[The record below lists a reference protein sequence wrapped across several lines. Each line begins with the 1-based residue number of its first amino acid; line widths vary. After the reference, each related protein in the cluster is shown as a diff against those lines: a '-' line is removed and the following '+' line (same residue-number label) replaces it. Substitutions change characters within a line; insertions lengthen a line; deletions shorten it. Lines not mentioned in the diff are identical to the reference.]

1 MNKKVL
7 FGRKARKKV
16 FCGVDKANNAVKVT
30 LGPLGRNVLYAGSYQ
45 ADYGTHS
52 YPLEVTKDGFRVT
65 QRFDLEDFFE
75 RAGSNFVKECAYKTV
90 MQAGDGTTSTVV
102 LMHHLVKKGMKAI
115 RWGANPMKLKRDID
129 LAVLRVVS
137 ILKTRA
143 IHIGE
148 DHVRIEQIANIS
160 ANNDPEIGGM
170 VASAFK
176 KIGHEGSVDIEA
188 GKSVVTEIK
197 VAKGYRMESGWL
209 LPQFVNKAERG
220 TTEFDDPMIL
230 LYNKVIT
237 HHKQIEKMIALVLAA
252 KRPLVIVCAG
262 AQEEGLTYL
271 AVNNQARV
279 DKKTG
284 QYIEAPIKCCIV
296 KAPASMDNREMED
309 LAILTGGTF
318 MADNRGTDIKEINL
332 TDFGTAKRVVITKD
346 ECIFVEG
353 RSKQPSLDNLLEELR
368 IQKRD
373 AKNEDEAAPI
383 EKRIAKLTGGVAVIQ
398 VGAATETEM
407 KEKMDRFD
415 DSVRAVK
422 SAIAEGYIA
431 GAGTAYLR
439 IRSGNKIV
447 DSAME
452 MILKQICYNAG
463 VPPRE
468 WWQVW
473 RKRGIFEHV
482 RAAAGNVGY
491 NAKTGKVEDL
501 IEAGVIDPAKVL
513 RCAIQNAASSA
524 TMFLTTECSIVDS
537 Y

>member
-7 FGRKARKKV
+7 FGRKARNKM
-16 FCGVDKANNAVKVT
+16 FIGVEKATDAVKVT
-30 LGPLGRNVLYAGSYQ
+30 LGPEGRNVLYAGSYQ

-102 LMHHLVKKGMKAI
+102 LMHHLVKRGMKAI

-129 LAVLRVVS
+129 VGVSRVVS
-137 ILKTRA
+137 VLKTRA
-143 IHIGE
+143 IQIGE
-148 DHVRIEQIANIS
+148 DHERIEQIANIS

-176 KIGHEGSVDIEA
+176 KIGHEGSIDIEA
-188 GKSVVTEIK
+188 GKSVVTEVK
-197 VAKGYRMESGWL
+197 VAKGYRLDSGWM
-209 LPQFVNKAERG
+209 LPQFVNKRERG
-220 TTEFDDPMIL
+220 TVEFEEPMIL

-262 AQEEGLTYL
+262 AQDEGLMYL
-271 AVNNQARV
+271 ALNNQPRT
-279 DKKTG
+279 DNNG

-296 KAPASMDNREMED
+296 KAPPSMDQMEMED
-309 LAILTGGTF
+309 LAILTGGSF
-318 MADNRGTDIKEINL
+318 MADNRGADIKEMKM
-332 TDFGTAKRVVITKD
+332 TDFGTCRRVVVTKD
-346 ECIFVEG
+346 ETIFIEG
-353 RSKQPSLDNLLEELR
+353 RSKETQLENLLTELR
-368 IQKRD
+368 IQRKD

-383 EKRIAKLTGGVAVIQ
+383 EKRIAKLTGGIAVIH

-447 DSAME
+447 DSALD
-452 MILKQICYNAG
+452 MILKQICHNVG
-463 VPPRE
+463 LPPRE
-468 WWQVW
+468 WWEFW
-473 RKRGIFEHV
+473 RKKGIFEQV
-482 RAAAGNVGY
+482 RDATGNVGY
-491 NAKTGKVEDL
+491 NAKTGKAEDL
-501 IEAGVIDPAKVL
+501 IEAGVIDPVKVL
-513 RCAIQNAASSA
+513 RCALQNAASSA
-524 TMFLTTECSIVDS
+524 TMMLTTECSIVDC